1 VYVYHHL
8 ALHLLIV
15 SYHFASF

>member
-8 ALHLLIV
+8 AVHLLIV
-15 SYHFASF
+15 AYHFALF

>member
-15 SYHFASF
+15 SFHFAPF